1 MSESPSQDPS
11 RSVGSYPVVRW
22 VVGVLALV
30 LALKFLVEPVVE
42 SVQHAITR
50 GHERAKAEIAKTQL
64 AKLSDTADAFRLV
77 AQSVGPSVVH
87 IDAMQPIELLEKE
100 ASDEWSLLNRH
111 RPHPLRSTG
120 QGSGVVIDTEGYI
133 LTNNHVIQDAT
144 AIRLKLSDGRLIDE
158 CEIVGVD
165 VLTDLAVLKV
175 DADGLVAA
183 PWGDSDTLE
192 VGDWVLAVG
201 NPFGL
206 DRSVTAGIVSA
217 KQRRQ
222 VVDSLPYQD
231 FLQTDAAVNPGN
243 SGGPLVN
250 LHGEVVGINT
260 AIVGEAYQ
268 GISFAIPSLMARDVY
283 QRLKATGKVA
293 RGWLGVSLQELTP
306 ELAERMKI
314 KASRGVVVTSVFPKS
329 PADRAGLESGDCV
342 THWNGDEVFDP
353 TDLSLRV
360 AKTLAGATATIKVVR
375 GGQSLEMQVTVGER
389 PSDLR

>member
-1 MSESPSQDPS
+1 MSEPTSHESQ
-11 RSVGSYPVVRW
+11 RAIGSYPVVRW
-22 VVGVLALV
+22 IVGVIALV
-30 LALKFLVEPVVE
+30 LALKFLVEPFVE

-87 IDAMQPIELLEKE
+87 IDAMQPIDLLEKE
-100 ASDEWSLLNRH
+100 VNDEWSLLNRH
-111 RPHPLRSTG
+111 RPRPLRSTG
-120 QGSGVVIDTEGYI
+120 QGSGVVVDTDGFI

-144 AIRLKLSDGRLIDE
+144 AIRLKLSDGRLLDD
-158 CEIVGVD
+158 CEVVGVD

-175 DADGLVAA
+175 QAEGLVAA
-183 PWGDSDTLE
+183 PWGDSDSLE

-250 LHGEVVGINT
+250 LQGEVVGINT

-283 QRLKATGKVA
+283 QRLKTTGKVS

-306 ELAERMKI
+306 ELAESMKI
-314 KASRGVVVTSVFPKS
+314 TAGRGVVVTSVFPHS
-329 PADRAGLESGDCV
+329 PADQAGLESGDCV
-342 THWNGDEVFDP
+342 IEWNNEPVLDATE
-353 TDLSLRV
+353 LSLRV
-360 AKTLAGATATIKVVR
+360 AKSAAGTAVIITVMRDGKTLELKAK
-375 GGQSLEMQVTVGER
+375 VGER

>member
-1 MSESPSQDPS
+1 MSEPTSQDPS

-22 VVGVLALV
+22 VVGVLAMV

-64 AKLSDTADAFRLV
+64 ARLSDTADAFRLV
-77 AQSVGPSVVH
+77 AHSVGPSVVH

-100 ASDEWSLLNRH
+100 VNDEWSLLNRH
-111 RPHPLRSTG
+111 RARPLRSTG
-120 QGSGVVIDTEGYI
+120 QGSGVVIDEDGYI

-144 AIRLKLSDGRLIDE
+144 AIRLKLSDGRLLND

-183 PWGDSDTLE
+183 PWGDSDVLE

-250 LHGEVVGINT
+250 LQGEVVGINT

-268 GISFAIPSLMARDVY
+268 GISFAIPSAMARDVY
-283 QRLKATGKVA
+283 QRLKTSGKVS

-306 ELAERMKI
+306 EVAESMNI
-314 KASRGVVVTSVFPKS
+314 EANQGVVVTSVFPKS
-329 PADRAGLESGDCV
+329 PADQAGLESGDCV
-342 THWNGDEVFDP
+342 IAWNGEPVMDATE
-353 TDLSLRV
+353 LSLRV
-360 AKTLAGATATIKVVR
+360 AKSIAGTTAAMTVVR
-375 GGQSLEMQVTVGER
+375 DGRTLQLKVTLGER
-389 PSDLR
+389 PGDLK